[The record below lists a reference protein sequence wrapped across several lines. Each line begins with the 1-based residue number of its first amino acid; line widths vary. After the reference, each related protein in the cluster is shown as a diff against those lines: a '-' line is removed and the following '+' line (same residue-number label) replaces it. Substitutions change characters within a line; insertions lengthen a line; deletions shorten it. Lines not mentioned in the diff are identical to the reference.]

1 MRFLRGAS
9 IGIRTLSLDSKSL
22 ALIISTFS
30 LYSKSVA
37 LFYLSFLRETLLYDC
52 DWLSYL
58 LAADP
63 FLLSGYNGIGDDLGL
78 FCMIL
83 LFLRL

>member
-1 MRFLRGAS
+1 MRFLRGAP

-30 LYSKSVA
+30 LSKSVA

-52 DWLSYL
+52 YWLSYL